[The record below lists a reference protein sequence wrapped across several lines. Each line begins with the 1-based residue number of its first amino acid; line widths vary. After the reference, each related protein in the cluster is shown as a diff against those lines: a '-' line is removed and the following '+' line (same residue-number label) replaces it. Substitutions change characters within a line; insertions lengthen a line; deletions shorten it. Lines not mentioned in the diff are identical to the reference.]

1 MNLALERWR
10 EEIGAYV
17 ILPGIVS
24 SRPAWAT

>member
-17 ILPGIVS
+17 ILPEIVKL
-24 SRPAWAT
+24 RPVWAT